1 MRISDWSSDVC
12 SSDLTREAAR
22 GELIDRWDRERQAE
36 PSASR
41 IILTHT
47 NSEVRELNEAARG
60 SMRAAGDLG
69 DDVAIKVERG
79 ARDFASGD
87 RIIFLRNERSLEVKN
102 GTRSEEH
109 TTELQSLMRIT
120 YAVF

>member
-1 MRISDWSSDVC
+1 MVHAAD
-12 SSDLTREAAR
+12 TREAAR

-69 DDVAIKVERG
+69 DDVAIQVERV
-79 ARDFASGD
+79 ARDFESGD
-87 RIIFLRNERSLEVKN
+87 RSMFLRNERNLEVTHGN
-102 GTRSEEH
+102 TGQDERGSER
-109 TTELQSLMRIT
+109 MMP
-120 YAVF
+120 